1 VVVDPDW
8 AFAGAFVPPSSDGSF
23 GVPAYTVLNRELEV
37 AIAPVSGR
45 GIVDESLLD
54 SLLDD
59 PIPSVDWPLSGCGS
73 DPDPNDD
80 DSAGDDDNS
89 AGDDDDDDSS
99 FVGGLSGTVTR
110 SIDPVEGQDGIG
122 DLYVTV
128 FDEPPGSSG
137 VSIVGQFVLIGA
149 DFSAA
154 GATVTYELPALAV
167 RKDPYFMEAFLDDDE
182 SSPVGGPDVNDLLSD
197 LYSVVVESTD
207 LVVQDLDLGY
217 EGTPGP

>member
-8 AFAGAFVPPSSDGSF
+8 AFAGAFVPSSIDGSF

-37 AIAPVSGR
+37 AIAPVSGW

-59 PIPSVDWPLSGCGS
+59 PIPSVDWPLPDCESL
-73 DPDPNDD
+73 PDPNVD
-80 DSAGDDDNS
+80 DSD
-89 AGDDDDDDSS
+89 GDDDDNGSS
-99 FVGGLSGTVTR
+99 FVVGLSGTVTR
-110 SIDPVEGQDGIG
+110 STEPAEGQDGIG

-128 FDEPPGSSG
+128 FDEPPSSSG
-137 VSIVGQFVLIGA
+137 VSIVAQFSLSGA

-154 GATVTYELPALAV
+154 GATVTYEMPALAV

-182 SSPVGGPDVNDLLSD
+182 SGPPGGPDVNDLLSD

-207 LVVQDLDLGY
+207 LVVQDLDLGS
-217 EGTPGP
+217 EGTLGP